1 VVLSNVAPAGSA
13 IASPHD
19 IQIRPYSPLSRK
31 EEVDLRIKE
40 YIAGNELEPGDRLPG
55 ESWFA
60 AQLGVGRPLIRE
72 AFRGLEAVGVIE
84 TRKGVGRFVSKFA
97 ADSYLSHFT
106 TEALL
111 QSFSEREI
119 DETRCLLEIAAVSN
133 AVERLTDDDLQ
144 QIRAFMAEMRGHA
157 RNSNRDAASD
167 LGMHRTIMSRA
178 DNRII
183 AVLLDAVYS
192 LAIARV
198 LPQTGTS
205 EMIEQDLSE
214 HEAIAA
220 AALRRDGT
228 AARTALIAHF
238 ETTAQRLGFEPL
250 WRGLYGGAGEVA
262 TSSRQRMGHWKR

>member
-1 VVLSNVAPAGSA
+1 MSNVAPAAATTALAG
-13 IASPHD
+13 D

-31 EEVDLRIKE
+31 EEVDVRIKE
-40 YIAGNELEPGDRLPG
+40 YIARNELEPGDRLPG

-60 AQLGVGRPLIRE
+60 SQLGVGRPLIRE

-84 TRKGVGRFVSKFA
+84 TRKGVGRFIGKFEA
-97 ADSYLSHFT
+97 ESYLSHFT
-106 TEALL
+106 TEVLL
-111 QSFSEREI
+111 HSFSEREL

-144 QIRAFMAEMRGHA
+144 QIGAYMQEMRDHA
-157 RNSNRDAASD
+157 RNSTRDAASD

-183 AVLLDAVYS
+183 AALLDAVYS
-192 LAIARV
+192 LATTRV
-198 LPQTGTS
+198 QPQS
-205 EMIEQDLSE
+205 ENRDLITQDLRE

-220 AALRRDGT
+220 AALRRDGP

-238 ETTAQRLGFEPL
+238 ETTAKRLGFEPL
-250 WRGLYGGAGEVA
+250 WRGLYGGAEEVS
-262 TSSRQRMGHWKR
+262 TGSE